1 MGFRSKKEADGW
13 EKLNGLSEG
22 LGYSLYSSD
31 VEVTFDRERLRTCV
45 NCMLYPL
52 ARQKKY

>member
-31 VEVTFDRERLRTCV
+31 VEVTFNRERLRTCV